1 MVTVTTEERVSRL
14 EGSVEVWD
22 KRFDDLND
30 RLDELNRNMWRMFLT
45 LLTLQVGGFIALATL
60 ILRLGG

>member
-1 MVTVTTEERVSRL
+1 MVTATEERVSRL

-22 KRFDDLND
+22 KRFGDLND